1 MSSAPMVSTHTY
13 MKDRL
18 TRKEMAKIFSNTAH
32 GINGLFRCVGM
43 HPAGI
48 NF

>member
-1 MSSAPMVSTHTY
+1 MSNAPMVSTHTY

-18 TRKEMAKIFSNTAH
+18 TRKEMAEIFSITAH
-32 GINGLFRCVGM
+32 DINGQFRCVGM
-43 HPAGI
+43 QPAGI